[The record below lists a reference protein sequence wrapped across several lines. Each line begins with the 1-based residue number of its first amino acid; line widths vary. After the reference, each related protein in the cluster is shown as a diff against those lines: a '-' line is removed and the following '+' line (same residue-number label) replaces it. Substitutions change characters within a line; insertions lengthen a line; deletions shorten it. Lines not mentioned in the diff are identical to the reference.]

1 MIENQYGRPGITG
14 PATPGHADG
23 AFLARVADQHVLLRN
38 PTGVTGVCNTI
49 RPMAGGPATGVA
61 GIPTLRSLVQ
71 RDGAST
77 WTWTDPSGL
86 MPMWAIRMISE
97 IVCPDPDLRVLPDPQ
112 APGKGILYRRVLPDH
127 TVERAPSRWAPIG
140 PVRIAYGGS
149 KAKDDQLDGDDGWVK
164 DSLLLAGQ
172 TIRRGCS
179 FVCTDG
185 EIRFEHDPVSGA
197 WTRTETRSG
206 ATRSWTGAK
215 DLECREPDFR
225 KATLREMT
233 PNRVD
238 EPMTYTV
245 ETGCTCEQAT
255 TLANEAGWILDQ
267 WTGHDTDSTLNLQ
280 RSLAAP
286 FLRSHPECAYVYQG
300 PGGTGKS
307 TLAKDLME
315 HLGDQATTMSL
326 DLLAQPTA
334 MSAENKM
341 GDLMSHLLALSDDY
355 DPTHGRFEKSL
366 PNLKTLLTGLLP
378 FSARRQGENS
388 VDGMPQSVHLITTNY
403 HLPVSSS
410 EAEQRR
416 FAFSTIASPTTRAR
430 HYLPFRRKHGF
441 WPFMLIGAITWLT
454 IGDRQCRSVAFIDL
468 ESLSDMEVA
477 AIRSVLDTGVVI
489 PDPGMRVN
497 WKNIGLVR
505 TSTRIGSEDGRP
517 HTAYRPAPEGD
528 GLHAVWKAC
537 AAAVSGMPA
546 DEPVIRPVPD
556 RDLKVTD
563 PDAWADMIRE
573 ADPRI
578 FPCHADKSPSSDVPH
593 HSWKDACQDPRVDM
607 SHRIDPSKPI
617 YGTTVADDYMWV
629 DLDCHKQDQMSGW
642 EQIQTDVGPYGTPPL
657 PRTFAVRTPSGG
669 VHLLYHIPDGARLKS
684 RTHNGGQIDFKIGR
698 DGYVVMGGSVL
709 PDGRRYTPIDRP
721 EDRIPDLSDAFLR
734 WAERVD
740 ATDKPRH
747 APAPARTAAAPA
759 GGATDPLAAFDLPSP
774 GVAGNSEGEPDMSPI
789 PEGRRNDT
797 LYRWGYGRWKNHPED
812 GERIARDIMERG
824 RISGLPERETL
835 QIVKSVRSSVEGD
848 R

>member
-23 AFLARVADQHVLLRN
+23 AFLARVADQHVLLKN

-49 RPMAGGPATGVA
+49 HPMAGDPATDMP
-61 GIPTLRSLVQ
+61 GIPMLRSLVQ

-206 ATRSWTGAK
+206 VTRSWTGAK

-225 KATLREMT
+225 TATLRETT

-245 ETGCTCEQAT
+245 ETGCTCEQAA

-267 WTGHDTDSTLNLQ
+267 WTGQDTDSTLNLQ

-388 VDGMPQSVHLITTNY
+388 VDGMPQSTHLITTNY

-416 FAFSTIASPTTRAR
+416 FAFSTIASQTTRAR

-441 WPFMLIGAITWLT
+441 WPFMLVGAITWLT
-454 IGDRQCRSVAFIDL
+454 IGDRQCRSVAFVDL

-528 GLHAVWKAC
+528 GLRGRRVRHARRRARD
-537 AAAVSGMPA
+537 PA
-546 DEPVIRPVPD
+546 RPRPGSQGHGPGRVGGHDPGGGSADLPLPCGQEPVQRRAPPFVEGRVPGSAGGHVAPDRPV
-556 RDLKVTD
+556 
-563 PDAWADMIRE
+563 E
-573 ADPRI
+573 ADLRDDRRRRLHVGGPRL
-578 FPCHADKSPSSDVPH
+578 PQAGSDV
-593 HSWKDACQDPRVDM
+593 RL
-607 SHRIDPSKPI
+607 
-617 YGTTVADDYMWV
+617 GAD
-629 DLDCHKQDQMSGW
+629 
-642 EQIQTDVGPYGTPPL
+642 
-657 PRTFAVRTPSGG
+657 
-669 VHLLYHIPDGARLKS
+669 
-684 RTHNGGQIDFKIGR
+684 
-698 DGYVVMGGSVL
+698 
-709 PDGRRYTPIDRP
+709 PDGRRPVRD
-721 EDRIPDLSDAFLR
+721 
-734 WAERVD
+734 
-740 ATDKPRH
+740 
-747 APAPARTAAAPA
+747 AAPA
-759 GGATDPLAAFDLPSP
+759 AHVRGAHPVRRRPPPLP
-774 GVAGNSEGEPDMSPI
+774 
-789 PEGRRNDT
+789 
-797 LYRWGYGRWKNHPED
+797 HP
-812 GERIARDIMERG
+812 
-824 RISGLPERETL
+824 
-835 QIVKSVRSSVEGD
+835 
-848 R
+848 

>member
-38 PTGVTGVCNTI
+38 PTGVAGVCNTI
-49 RPMAGGPATGVA
+49 HSMAGDPTTVAA
-61 GIPTLRSLVQ
+61 GIPMLRSLVQ

-185 EIRFEHDPVSGA
+185 EIRFEHDPMSGA

-206 ATRSWTGAK
+206 VTRSWIGAK

-255 TLANEAGWILDQ
+255 ELAEEAGWILDQ

-416 FAFSTIASPTTRAR
+416 FAFSTIASQTTRAR
-430 HYLPFRRKHGF
+430 HYLPFRVKHGF
-441 WPFMLIGAITWLT
+441 WPFMLIGAITWLM

-505 TSTRIGSEDGRP
+505 TSTRLSLI
-517 HTAYRPAPEGD
+517 
-528 GLHAVWKAC
+528 
-537 AAAVSGMPA
+537 
-546 DEPVIRPVPD
+546 
-556 RDLKVTD
+556 
-563 PDAWADMIRE
+563 
-573 ADPRI
+573 
-578 FPCHADKSPSSDVPH
+578 
-593 HSWKDACQDPRVDM
+593 
-607 SHRIDPSKPI
+607 
-617 YGTTVADDYMWV
+617 
-629 DLDCHKQDQMSGW
+629 
-642 EQIQTDVGPYGTPPL
+642 
-657 PRTFAVRTPSGG
+657 
-669 VHLLYHIPDGARLKS
+669 HI
-684 RTHNGGQIDFKIGR
+684 
-698 DGYVVMGGSVL
+698 
-709 PDGRRYTPIDRP
+709 
-721 EDRIPDLSDAFLR
+721 
-734 WAERVD
+734 
-740 ATDKPRH
+740 
-747 APAPARTAAAPA
+747 
-759 GGATDPLAAFDLPSP
+759 
-774 GVAGNSEGEPDMSPI
+774 
-789 PEGRRNDT
+789 
-797 LYRWGYGRWKNHPED
+797 
-812 GERIARDIMERG
+812 
-824 RISGLPERETL
+824 
-835 QIVKSVRSSVEGD
+835 
-848 R
+848 

>member
-1 MIENQYGRPGITG
+1 
-14 PATPGHADG
+14 
-23 AFLARVADQHVLLRN
+23 
-38 PTGVTGVCNTI
+38 
-49 RPMAGGPATGVA
+49 
-61 GIPTLRSLVQ
+61 
-71 RDGAST
+71 
-77 WTWTDPSGL
+77 
-86 MPMWAIRMISE
+86 
-97 IVCPDPDLRVLPDPQ
+97 
-112 APGKGILYRRVLPDH
+112 
-127 TVERAPSRWAPIG
+127 
-140 PVRIAYGGS
+140 
-149 KAKDDQLDGDDGWVK
+149 
-164 DSLLLAGQ
+164 
-172 TIRRGCS
+172 
-179 FVCTDG
+179 
-185 EIRFEHDPVSGA
+185 
-197 WTRTETRSG
+197 
-206 ATRSWTGAK
+206 
-215 DLECREPDFR
+215 
-225 KATLREMT
+225 
-233 PNRVD
+233 
-238 EPMTYTV
+238 
-245 ETGCTCEQAT
+245 
-255 TLANEAGWILDQ
+255 
-267 WTGHDTDSTLNLQ
+267 
-280 RSLAAP
+280 
-286 FLRSHPECAYVYQG
+286 
-300 PGGTGKS
+300 
-307 TLAKDLME
+307 
-315 HLGDQATTMSL
+315 
-326 DLLAQPTA
+326 
-334 MSAENKM
+334 
-341 GDLMSHLLALSDDY
+341 
-355 DPTHGRFEKSL
+355 
-366 PNLKTLLTGLLP
+366 
-378 FSARRQGENS
+378 
-388 VDGMPQSVHLITTNY
+388 MPQSTHLITTNY

-416 FAFSTIASPTTRAR
+416 FAFSTIASQTTRAR

-441 WPFMLIGAITWLT
+441 WPFMLVGAITWLK
-454 IGDRQCRSVAFIDL
+454 IGDRQCRSVAFVDL

-546 DEPVIRPVPD
+546 DEPEIRPVPD

-563 PDAWADMIRE
+563 PDGWADMIRE

-629 DLDCHKQDQMSGW
+629 DLDCHKQDQTSGW
-642 EQIQTDVGPYGTPPL
+642 EQIQTDVGPYGTPLL

-740 ATDKPRH
+740 ATDKPRR
-747 APAPARTAAAPA
+747 PAPARTAAAPA
-759 GGATDPLAAFDLPSP
+759 GGAADPLAAFDLPSP
-774 GVAGNSEGEPDMSPI
+774 GVAGSPEGEPDMSPI

-824 RISGLPERETL
+824 RISGLPDRETL